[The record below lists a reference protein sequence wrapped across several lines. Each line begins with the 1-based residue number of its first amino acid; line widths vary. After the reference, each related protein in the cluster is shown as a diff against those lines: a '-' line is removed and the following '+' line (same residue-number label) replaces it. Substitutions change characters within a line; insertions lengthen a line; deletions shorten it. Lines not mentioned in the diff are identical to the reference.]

1 MELSFDQ
8 LWDFLA
14 AILLLIGGVFLLVGS
29 IGLVRLPDFMMRLH
43 APTKASTLGVGSILL
58 ASVLFA
64 FASGAPSYHELLI
77 IAFLFM
83 TAPVSAYFI
92 GKVHIHLGQNRKP
105 LPTPARDRIWSTK
118 AKREEDTPNVPEMKA
133 DA

>member
-1 MELSFDQ
+1 MSHDILDIAI
-8 LWDFLA
+8 A
-14 AILLLIGGVFLLVGS
+14 AALVIGGLFTLVGS
-29 IGLVRLPDFMMRLH
+29 IGLLKLQAPMARLH

-64 FASGAPSYHELLI
+64 YAAGAPSYHELLI

-105 LPTPARDRIWSTK
+105 LPKPARDRIWATK
-118 AKREEDTPNVPEMKA
+118 AKREEDTPSVPEMKA
-133 DA
+133 EA

>member
-1 MELSFDQ
+1 MSHDILDIVI
-8 LWDFLA
+8 A
-14 AILLLIGGVFLLVGS
+14 AALVIGGLFTLVGS
-29 IGLVRLPDFMMRLH
+29 IGLLKLQAPMARLH

-118 AKREEDTPNVPEMKA
+118 ATREEDTPNVPEMKA

>member
-1 MELSFDQ
+1 MTHGYIDIAI
-8 LWDFLA
+8 A
-14 AILLLIGGVFLLVGS
+14 AALVIGGLFTLVGS
-29 IGLVRLPDFMMRLH
+29 VGLLKLRAPMARLH

-64 FASGAPSYHELLI
+64 FASDAPSYHELLI

-92 GKVHIHLGQNRKP
+92 SKVHIHLQNQRDP
-105 LPTPARDRIWSTK
+105 LPKPARDRIWATM
-118 AKREEDTPNVPEMKA
+118 AKREEDTPSVPEMKPEN
-133 DA
+133 